1 MKSILRILA
10 LFYLLIIIIFL
21 YYAFLLNA
29 DKNTEFSTGIVTTP
43 AVQYSFHNSTS
54 KKNKKTIATTFHI
67 ANDNNNDAFKNISY
81 NAKKTHESSKTIHST
96 QNFILPNSTNTISRK
111 ISESNVN
118 TNYLTHAL
126 RFNLH
131 LPNKTHFSERKP
143 FEETQQANDINKQ
156 RAPFESNPP
165 FPSDPGDM
173 PLGSG
178 TAIFILLS
186 SIYIAIKK
194 RMKLYQK
201 IKQITITI

>member
-29 DKNTEFSTGIVTTP
+29 DKSTEFSTGIVTTP
-43 AVQYSFHNSTS
+43 AVQYSFQNSTTQ
-54 KKNKKTIATTFHI
+54 KPKKTITTTFNI
-67 ANDNNNDAFKNISY
+67 GSDTGNEVFKNISY
-81 NAKKTHESSKTIHST
+81 NAKTLHESSKTIHST
-96 QNFILPNSTNTISRK
+96 QNFILTNNTNTTLNQK
-111 ISESNVN
+111 KESNIK
-118 TNYLTHAL
+118 TEYLTYAL
-126 RFNLH
+126 RLT
-131 LPNKTHFSERKP
+131 LQQPNISHFSERKP

-178 TAIFILLS
+178 TTVFILLS
-186 SIYIAIKK
+186 SIYIAIKM
-194 RMKLYQK
+194 RLKLYQK
-201 IKQITITI
+201 IKQIIITI